1 MSFTIGVDSFAL
13 MNNNRTA
20 ASILRSMIRVGQV
33 DCWYEVS
40 SYENDPTD
48 NTDDRANA
56 AIDKG
61 FIFANDFGLFE
72 LTLKGEEYL
81 DAHPA

>member
-1 MSFTIGVDSFAL
+1 LSFTIGVDSFAL

-20 ASILRSMIRVGQV
+20 ASILRSMIRVSQI
-33 DCWYEVS
+33 DCWYEGTIASGDEDGVGERS
-40 SYENDPTD
+40 
-48 NTDDRANA
+48 NA
-56 AIDKG
+56 AIEKG
-61 FIFANDFGLFE
+61 FIFANNFGLFE